1 MESYFGDELYDTWHG
16 FLGLRAGKLVDV
28 AIEGGF
34 DAMCWALVVLGIYVA
49 VKLDGGG
56 SFILK
61 NGKELE
67 GTAENRRINN
77 VGVWK
82 G

>member
-1 MESYFGDELYDTWHG
+1 M
-16 FLGLRAGKLVDV
+16 KC
-28 AIEGGF
+28 GF
-34 DAMCWALVVLGIYVA
+34 DEMCWVLIALGIYDA

-67 GTAENRRINN
+67 GTTENRRINN

>member
-1 MESYFGDELYDTWHG
+1 M
-16 FLGLRAGKLVDV
+16 KC
-28 AIEGGF
+28 GF
-34 DAMCWALVVLGIYVA
+34 DAMCWAMVALGIYNA

-61 NGKELE
+61 NGKVIQA
-67 GTAENRRINN
+67 TSENRRIQN

-82 G
+82 